1 MVHHVAVQ
9 DELSG
14 EIEEAGAKGDAA
26 AVRYDHRVKPDG
38 IDRFTVHL
46 DQLEW
51 VDVNMEDMVV
61 VLIEAGDGSF
71 LNGIELNDLVD
82 AGHIEEVAINEEC
95 ELAPVSG
102 GINLR
107 RVA

>member
-1 MVHHVAVQ
+1 
-9 DELSG
+9 
-14 EIEEAGAKGDAA
+14 
-26 AVRYDHRVKPDG
+26 
-38 IDRFTVHL
+38 
-46 DQLEW
+46 
-51 VDVNMEDMVV
+51 MEDMVV